1 MAPKPNF
8 ESMSFNSFSNNNNF
22 SDNNQDHDVN
32 FFLDSILSLN
42 AEYFLPADVKI
53 GLSKFE
59 SADTFSGL
67 HLNIRSLKKNF
78 EHFKEL
84 YKTLNLKFII
94 VCFFETWADDNKL
107 ENDSLI
113 QLQSWTKYL

>member
-32 FFLDSILSLN
+32 FFLYSILSLN
-42 AEYFLPADVKI
+42 TKYFLPADVKI

-59 SADTFSGL
+59 SPDTFSGL
-67 HLNIRSLKKNF
+67 HLNIRSLRKNF

-94 VCFFETWADDNKL
+94 VCFLETWADDNKL